1 MSKTVAARLTE
12 TEHAAFLDICRKYNI
27 TRQQLFRAM
36 IIDALV
42 DEGYDGL
49 RPEQSERCEGGSAP
63 SETSRPAATGDNY
76 WNYVRR
82 PRPKVDV

>member
-12 TEHAAFLDICRKYNI
+12 SEHAAFLDVCRKYNI

-49 RPEQSERCEGGSAP
+49 RSEQPEGRESSPTSSEA
-63 SETSRPAATGDNY
+63 SRPAATGDNY
-76 WNYVRR
+76 WNYVSR